1 MAAWYDSLWP
11 LLQRTLGLGRP
22 SPDATPP
29 PGVAG
34 PTAQPADA
42 SSARSLSPLT
52 LAYLGDAVFEAYVR
66 ARLVGAG
73 RVSPDALHQGAV
85 ARVRADAQA
94 RALAALE
101 PLLTEEEQAV
111 VRRARNAHPGHVP
124 RGARPADYH
133 RATAFEALLAH
144 LLVTSQVGRL
154 QELLGR
160 AWDAGDPAGR

>member
-1 MAAWYDSLWP
+1 MTAWYDNLWP
-11 LLQRTLGLGRP
+11 LLQRTLGLGRAEAEAGVP
-22 SPDATPP
+22 APLPTEPAPD
-29 PGVAG
+29 G
-34 PTAQPADA
+34 
-42 SSARSLSPLT
+42 SARSLSPLA

-73 RVSPDALHQGAV
+73 TGSPEALHQGAV

-94 RALAALE
+94 RALAALD

-144 LLVTSQVGRL
+144 LLVTNQLGRL
-154 QELLGR
+154 QELLDQ
-160 AWDAGDPAGR
+160 AWKAGDAARR